1 MRRIA
6 LSLLALVA
14 IAGLLVT
21 TGCQRENSLRIV
33 AVNPTGELFGDL
45 SDFATWVDPEEEDP
59 EPILIY
65 VVPGDQAELELSYVE
80 FGLGLP
86 TWTPYQ
92 AQIEQVTITYRSAGE
107 PDEWEGSY
115 ITYDTRIVVPADRE
129 GKKTTTATIP
139 VITAEWKENWFGGE
153 AAGYPD
159 ELGPVATV
167 IAEIKVKGFDQAS
180 GNDVEAEGA
189 ITIELGNW
197 WDDIGRIGQ

>member
-21 TGCQRENSLRIV
+21 TACQRDNSLRIV
-33 AVNPTGELFGDL
+33 SISPAGVLFGDL
-45 SDFATWVDPEEEDP
+45 ADFTTFRDPEDP
-59 EPILIY
+59 EAEPVLLSVI
-65 VVPGDQAELELSYVE
+65 PGDEVDVELQYVE

-86 TWTPYQ
+86 TWTPYE

-115 ITYDTRIVVPADRE
+115 ITYDTRIMVPADRE
-129 GKKTTTATIP
+129 GKTTVATIP
-139 VITAEWKENWFGGE
+139 VMTSEWKEYWFGGE
-153 AAGYPD
+153 AAGFPD

-167 IAEIKVKGFDQAS
+167 IANIEVKGFDQAS
-180 GNDVEAEGA
+180 GNKIDAEGA
-189 ITIELGNW
+189 TTIELGNW
-197 WDDIGRIGQ
+197 WDDISRIGQ